1 MPRKAK
7 WVEEKPT
14 TLTVQYQYKPEKKR
28 EIQTPII
35 DVSGIKTKNGIFGVE
50 VDKDQFKA
58 SVYQILNLSP
68 VWETIKLFPKFSVR
82 EIPNYAKLVVQVG
95 TLAISAV
102 ELAKVE
108 VLKQY
113 PEGTKFSAQLALE
126 TAATILDESIEFTG
140 IVGRLLDVADGAILK
155 LIVNI
160 IFGNRGGINWV
171 SEAISILKL
180 LIQ

>member
-1 MPRKAK
+1 MPRKK
-7 WVEEKPT
+7 QT
-14 TLTVQYQYKPEKKR
+14 QTVQYLLEKKR
-28 EIQTPII
+28 DVQNQII

-140 IVGRLLDVADGAILK
+140 IVGRLLDIADGAILK